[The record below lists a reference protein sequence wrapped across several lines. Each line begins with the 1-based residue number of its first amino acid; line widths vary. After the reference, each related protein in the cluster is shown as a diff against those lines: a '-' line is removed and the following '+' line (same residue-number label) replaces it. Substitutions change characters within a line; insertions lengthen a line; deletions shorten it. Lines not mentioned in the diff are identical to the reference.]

1 MVIVGR
7 GPAAAAL
14 GRALSRRGTAVTL
27 VGPDAGPPAHTL
39 CAFADQVPAEA
50 VATLFPHTL
59 VAGARGSLDL
69 DRPYAR
75 LDPIVLSRAEGVPTL
90 DARVTD
96 IADNVVATTLGP
108 IAAGAVVDASGP
120 APVLVRRTSTRP
132 AFQSA
137 FGLIVDGHDAELP
150 EGTALFMDWRDH
162 GVDDGGPPSFLY
174 ALSRGGR
181 LLLEETTL
189 ASWAPVPQAL
199 LKARL
204 ERRLQRRGTVIDTV
218 VDDEVVEFPMG
229 GGLPGRG
236 QAVAAFGAALGLV
249 SPVSGYSVASSLAHA
264 DVVADAIV
272 AARRTGAVVG
282 DAVLDAVWTRE
293 ARQRRR
299 LQRFALRA
307 ACAFSQRDADRFFST
322 FFALPAERWQGFL
335 DGTDNVVD
343 VRRTMLALFG
353 AVPGSLRLRLVA
365 GAATADGLA
374 VARDLL
380 AGPPSARFATRSAT

>member
-1 MVIVGR
+1 M
-7 GPAAAAL
+7 AL
-14 GRALSRRGTAVTL
+14 AHALARRGAVVTI
-27 VGPDAGPPAHTL
+27 VGPDTRPPAHTL
-39 CAFADQVPAEA
+39 CAFADQVPAAA
-50 VATLFPHTL
+50 VATLYPRTQ
-59 VAGARGSLDL
+59 VAGVDGSVDL

-75 LDPIVLSRAEGVPTL
+75 LDPETL
-90 DARVTD
+90 TRTDGLATVNARVTGCTD
-96 IADNVVATTLGP
+96 AGP
-108 IAAGAVVDASGP
+108 ITDRGVVTAGAVVDATGH
-120 APVLVRRTSTRP
+120 APVLVRQARTRP

-137 FGLIVDGHDAELP
+137 YGLVVDGADAELP

-162 GVDDGGPPSFLY
+162 GVDDNGPPSFLY

-189 ASWAPVPQAL
+189 ASWAPVPRAL

-204 ERRLQRRGTVIDTV
+204 ERRLQRRGTVIDTIV
-218 VDDEVVEFPMG
+218 ADEHVEFPMG
-229 GGLPGRG
+229 GGLPERG

-249 SPVSGYSVASSLAHA
+249 SPISGYSVAQAFAHA

-272 AARRTGAVVG
+272 GARGAGVTVG

-307 ACAFSQRDADRFFST
+307 ACAFDQRDADRFFAT
-322 FFALPAERWQGFL
+322 FFALPAPRWRGFL
-335 DGTDNVVD
+335 DGTDAVVD

-365 GAATADGLA
+365 GAASADGLA

-380 AGPPSARFATRSAT
+380 AGPPAARLVTRSAI